1 MSVSFPF
8 TRGRMI
14 VTPVEMRHS
23 LSAWPAMAL
32 DTGARTTVIT
42 PEFAAALGF
51 EPEGLELTV
60 NVVGATG
67 TAFAA
72 RLTVRS
78 VSVMGLEVPE
88 LQVICHRLPAR
99 LGLQGILGL
108 NFLKHFKIV
117 IDNET
122 ETVTLTKWRE

>member
-8 TRGRMI
+8 TRGRFI
-14 VTPVEMRHS
+14 LPPVEMRHA
-23 LSAWPAMAL
+23 LSAWPTVAL

-42 PEFAAALGF
+42 PELAAALGF
-51 EPEGLELTV
+51 ELEGLELTV

-67 TAFAA
+67 TAAAA

-88 LQVICHRLPAR
+88 LEVICHRLPGR

-108 NFLKHFKIV
+108 NFLKHFNIV